1 MGQMGIFKK
10 LNYPFGI
17 VSSFLS
23 KKFFPVRLKSR
34 LKTAWFLL
42 HPNSNPTLIDVPF
55 NFHLIKIKPRSDI
68 AHILTSIE
76 QQQLSKEEEWRNK
89 LKVIFKLIF
98 S

>member
-1 MGQMGIFKK
+1 
-10 LNYPFGI
+10 L
-17 VSSFLS
+17 
-23 KKFFPVRLKSR
+23 
-34 LKTAWFLL
+34 
-42 HPNSNPTLIDVPF
+42 TLIPNPKYHKPKEDSSIFQKGDRVPF